1 MFLAVKSPDQDRNTS
16 YGQTYPVPGGLS
28 GYDKETVP
36 VHQRRN
42 DLIFFVKFP
51 LGHVDPGSGIP
62 EFFAIFPVSEPC
74 VIRVFVGDGAVTDL
88 FGTAVADI
96 RSPVKS

>member
-1 MFLAVKSPDQDRNTS
+1 MK
-16 YGQTYPVPGGLS
+16 LS
-28 GYDKETVP
+28 
-36 VHQRRN
+36 
-42 DLIFFVKFP
+42 

-62 EFFAIFPVSEPC
+62 EFFAIFPASGSC
-74 VIRVFVGDGAVTDL
+74 VIRVFVGDGAVIDL

>member
-1 MFLAVKSPDQDRNTS
+1 MK
-16 YGQTYPVPGGLS
+16 LS
-28 GYDKETVP
+28 
-36 VHQRRN
+36 
-42 DLIFFVKFP
+42 

-74 VIRVFVGDGAVTDL
+74 VIRVFVGDGAVIDL